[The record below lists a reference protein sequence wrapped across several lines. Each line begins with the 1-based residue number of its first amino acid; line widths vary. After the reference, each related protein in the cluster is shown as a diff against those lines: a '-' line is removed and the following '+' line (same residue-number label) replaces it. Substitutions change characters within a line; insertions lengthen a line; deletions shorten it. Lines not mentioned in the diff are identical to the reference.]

1 MRFPDFLDKFRE
13 KFLVFRKTVW
23 FRVLYLVLL
32 GLIVAQ
38 LFPFTLASSV
48 ACLTLFLMPITVF
61 VIPYWL
67 GERKARRFAVNGVP
81 VFVLAILVVGLLET
95 SALMSQP
102 TAEELRSFPD
112 FASSPTM
119 ALSNGTVT
127 PFRAEPNQ
135 DFTFRVQLTATVN
148 GTSDDFAV
156 FLNLTV
162 IDGFGRSEPSFDMTA
177 EDPGGNPRNGSWY
190 VANMP
195 LGGSIYGYGF
205 SVTDRDGNWTF
216 AGPVLGPITASSAAF
231 FGFFVYVTA
240 LFMLIPFSFYYVIL
254 FMWWYTVR
262 MRQTRQRMVE
272 SGERPIP
279 IGRSK
284 PERDRGKAAK
294 AATAFTCTNC
304 GADVSETDAK
314 CPKCGAV
321 FED

>member
-1 MRFPDFLDKFRE
+1 MPLPDFLSEFRE
-13 KFLVFRKTVW
+13 KFLAFRKTPW

-67 GERKARRFAVNGVP
+67 GERKARRFAVNAVP

-95 SALMSQP
+95 SALLGQT
-102 TAEELRSFPD
+102 TAEELHSFPG
-112 FASSPTM
+112 FGSSPTM
-119 ALSNGTVT
+119 ALSNGTVA
-127 PFRAEPNQ
+127 PFQAPPNQ
-135 DFTFRVQLTATVN
+135 DFAFRVRLTTTVN
-148 GTSDDFAV
+148 GTASDFSV
-156 FLNLTV
+156 HVNLTV
-162 IDGFGRSEPSFDMTA
+162 IDGLARSEPSFRMTA
-177 EDPGGNPRNGSWY
+177 ENVSANTRNGSWF
-190 VANMP
+190 ATSLP

-205 SVTDRDGNWTF
+205 SVTDLDGNWTF

-231 FGFFVYVTA
+231 FGFFVYVTS
-240 LFMLIPFSFYYVIL
+240 LFMLIPFSFYYVIM

-262 MRQTRQRMVE
+262 MRRSRQRMME
-272 SGERPIP
+272 SGELAIP
-279 IGRSK
+279 KTPAKSK
-284 PERDRGKAAK
+284 RGKATK
-294 AATAFTCTNC
+294 ASAFTCTNC
-304 GADVSETDAK
+304 GADVSETDKK

>member
-1 MRFPDFLDKFRE
+1 VRLPDFLAKFRE
-13 KFLVFRKTVW
+13 RFLVFRKTVW

-102 TAEELRSFPD
+102 AAEELHSFPE
-112 FASSPTM
+112 FGSSPTM
-119 ALSNGTVT
+119 ALSNGTVM
-127 PFRAEPNQ
+127 PFRAPPNQ
-135 DFTFRVQLTATVN
+135 DFTFRVKLTTTVN
-148 GTSDDFAV
+148 GTSNEFSL

-162 IDGFGRSEPSFDMTA
+162 IDGFARSEPSFEMTP
-177 EDPGGNPRNGSWY
+177 EDANANPRNGSWF
-190 VANMP
+190 VTNMP
-195 LGGSIYGYGF
+195 LGGSIFGYGF
-205 SVTDRDGNWTF
+205 SVTDGDRNWTY
-216 AGPVLGPITASSAAF
+216 AGPVLGPITASSVAF
-231 FGFFVYVTA
+231 FGFFVYVTS
-240 LFMLIPFSFYYVIL
+240 LFMLIPFSFYFVIL
-254 FMWWYTVR
+254 FMWWYTIR
-262 MRQTRQRMVE
+262 MRKTRQRAME
-272 SGERPIP
+272 SGELPIP
-279 IGRSK
+279 KERTK

-294 AATAFTCTNC
+294 VTAFTCTNC